1 MNLLESY
8 IEKKRAIS
16 EQHPR
21 FKSGDTLKVHVRIK
35 DGNNERIQ
43 IVQGICIARHN
54 NGFSSTFRVR
64 KIVDDEGVE
73 RVFLLHSPIVTKIEV
88 MKVGRVR
95 RAKLY
100 YLRNLRGKAARI
112 KAENNYS
119 RSSK

>member
-8 IEKKRAIS
+8 VEKKKAAS
-16 EQHPR
+16 EQHPS

-64 KIVDDEGVE
+64 KVVDDEGIE

-88 MKVGRVR
+88 VRVGRVR

-112 KAENNYS
+112 RAENNYL
-119 RSSK
+119 RK